1 LSRNH
6 PRGVDSMSGMWLSV
20 VRGSQVGARWSL
32 EIGVPVMLGRDRS
45 GADIVLEAREISR
58 SHVSV
63 CVREDRRVELEDAGS
78 MNGTY
83 AADGTRLQPGT
94 ATVLPLGASF
104 FLAHAG
110 IELGVVDS

>member
-1 LSRNH
+1 
-6 PRGVDSMSGMWLSV
+6 MSETWLSV
-20 VRGSQVGARWSL
+20 VRGAQSGARWSL
-32 EIGVPVMLGRDRS
+32 ETGIPVMLGRDRS

-63 CVREDRRVELEDAGS
+63 CVRDDRYFELEDAGS

-83 AADGTRLQPGT
+83 APDGVRFLPGT
-94 ATVLPLGASF
+94 SAILPIGASF

-110 IELGVVDS
+110 IELCVEVHAK